1 MEASLREK
9 PLANRLFFAV
19 NGPMR
24 KKSTA
29 KGKTKPSRAAKA
41 KKSLAL
47 IFVVDDEPMMGE
59 VVEAILQLEGHQTR
73 VFTEP
78 EEALR
83 AIESEKGNLQLLLT
97 DFVMPGMNGMELI
110 EQAKKVA
117 PELRTILFSGNFG
130 QDIMRYYPVKPD
142 RFLNK
147 PFQPKALTGLVK
159 AVLAK

>member
-1 MEASLREK
+1 
-9 PLANRLFFAV
+9 
-19 NGPMR
+19 MR
-24 KKSTA
+24 KKSPVV
-29 KGKTKPSRAAKA
+29 GKASTSRVKKAAKP
-41 KKSLAL
+41 LAL

-78 EEALR
+78 EQALR
-83 AIESEKGNLQLLLT
+83 AIEAEGNKLQLLLT

-110 EQAKKVA
+110 EQAKKTV

-147 PFQPKALTGLVK
+147 PFQPKALTSVVK

>member
-1 MEASLREK
+1 
-9 PLANRLFFAV
+9 
-19 NGPMR
+19 MR
-24 KKSTA
+24 KKSPA
-29 KGKTKPSRAAKA
+29 VRKA
-41 KKSLAL
+41 KSSRVNKPKKVIAL

-83 AIESEKGNLQLLLT
+83 AIEGEKGKLQLLLT

-110 EQAKKVA
+110 EQAKKA
-117 PELRTILFSGNFG
+117 LPELRTILFSGNFG

-159 AVLAK
+159 AVLAR